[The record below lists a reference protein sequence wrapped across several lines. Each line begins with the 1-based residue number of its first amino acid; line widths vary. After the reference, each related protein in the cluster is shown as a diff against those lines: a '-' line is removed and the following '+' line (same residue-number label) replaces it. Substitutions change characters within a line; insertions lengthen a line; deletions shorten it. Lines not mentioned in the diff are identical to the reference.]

1 MWLRHPLGTSS
12 MKFTLR
18 QRIGG
23 LIFDAPRYLYHLH
36 RKSSN
41 GGPAWLQIRNRDE
54 QLETSEAPFGVK
66 CKWEWTSDLYLPTV
80 FPSFAKKL
88 FGKALSSYRFK
99 LTADRRAGGT
109 PDVSFIIGH
118 RGSARIDLLLKTI
131 DSIAAQSDCAIE
143 CIVVEQD
150 DTPII
155 RDRLPEWVTYVF
167 TPVSQ
172 PTTAYS
178 RSWAF
183 NVGARHANS
192 QCLIFHDNDLLIP
205 SCYANET
212 LLLFQRGFDFINLKR
227 FIFYLSKEATDE
239 VINNGT
245 LEKTLRIST
254 IMQNAEGGGSI
265 GASKQAYQR
274 IGGFDERFVG
284 WGSEDNEFWE
294 RALTQNVW
302 VFGYLPLVHL
312 WHGPQAEKLDI
323 EGSST
328 KALYKE
334 LSKQSPENRIA
345 TLKQRATKRK
355 SS

>member
-1 MWLRHPLGTSS
+1 

-23 LIFDAPRYLYHLH
+23 LIFDAPLYLYYLN
-36 RKSSN
+36 RKSVN
-41 GGPAWLQIRNRDE
+41 GGPAWLQIRNRE
-54 QLETSEAPFGVK
+54 QELETSEAPFGVK
-66 CKWEWTSDLYLPTV
+66 CKWKWTSDLYFPKI
-80 FPSFAKKL
+80 FPSFAGKL
-88 FGKALSSYRFK
+88 FSKALSSHRFK
-99 LTADRRAGGT
+99 LTADKKAEDS

-131 DSIAAQSDCAIE
+131 DSIAAQTDCTIE

-150 DTPII
+150 KTPIV
-155 RDRLPEWVTYVF
+155 RDRLPAWVTYVF

-172 PTTAYS
+172 STMAYS

-183 NVGARHANS
+183 NVGAHHANS
-192 QCLIFHDNDLLIP
+192 QCLIFHDNDLLVP

-212 LLLFQRGFDFINLKR
+212 LALFRRGFDFINLKR
-227 FIFYLSKEATDE
+227 FIFYLSKEATDK
-239 VINNGT
+239 VISNGK
-245 LEKTLRIST
+245 LEKTLRINT

-265 GASKQAYQR
+265 GASKQAYYR

-284 WGSEDNEFWE
+284 WGAEDNEFWE

-302 VFGYLPLVHL
+302 EYGYLPLIHL
-312 WHGPQAEKLDI
+312 WHGAQAKKLDI
-323 EGSST
+323 EGSNT
-328 KALYKE
+328 KALYNE

-345 TLKQRATKRK
+345 ALKQRATKPP
-355 SS
+355 SSSNVE